1 MTEFPGRWAEGV
13 SLVIAPVLML
23 AGVLLRLPYDAFFPR
38 QLAAFA
44 GNPAL
49 MTASYSCF
57 AAGNVLLWPGVL
69 GLVRRSPGSRWV
81 LWGGVMVMLG
91 LFERTFHAGVSHL
104 AFQLV
109 SVEGVS
115 AAQKAVAD
123 SYGAFH
129 VFASLSV
136 ALFFGWIVLAVGLWR
151 AGTLDAVRTGA
162 PGVVRAGALGRAVAL
177 GLMAALPIG
186 VLKGTGVMSIVAT
199 VGLCVALVPFGVKV
213 LREGPAP
220 KWWAFPLALAIGAGA
235 VVLGTLG

>member
-23 AGVLLRLPYDAFFPR
+23 VGVLLRLPYDAFFPR

-44 GNPAL
+44 GNAAL

-109 SVEGVS
+109 SVEGLP
-115 AAQKAVAD
+115 AARQAVAD

-151 AGTLDAVRTGA
+151 AGTLD
-162 PGVVRAGALGRAVAL
+162 VVRAVAL
-177 GLMAALPIG
+177 GLMSALPIG

-199 VGLCVALVPFGVKV
+199 AGLCVALVPFGVKI
-213 LREGPAP
+213 LRDGPAP

>member
-1 MTEFPGRWAEGV
+1 MTEFPGRWAQGV

-44 GNPAL
+44 ENPAL

-109 SVEGVS
+109 SVEGLP
-115 AAQKAVAD
+115 AAQRAVAD

-129 VFASLSV
+129 VFASLST
-136 ALFFGWIVLAVGLWR
+136 ALFLGWIVLAVGLWR
-151 AGTLDAVRTGA
+151 AGTLD
-162 PGVVRAGALGRAVAL
+162 VVRAVAL
-177 GLMAALPIG
+177 GLMSALPIG

-199 VGLCVALVPFGVKV
+199 AGLCVALVPFGVKV
-213 LREGPAP
+213 LRDGPAP